1 MVVEPCCCNESVME
15 PPMEAST
22 STAPVTQNHYTRIKA
37 VECSVHYIVCL
48 KAEVKALQ
56 DQLQACR
63 AQKGDQDG
71 M

>member
-22 STAPVTQNHYTRIKA
+22 STAPVAQNHYTRTKA